1 VKVDEWLD
9 MRLNRGIEK
18 TQLNSA
24 SLQLFTNAHAFK
36 KLQAM
41 AAEQPA
47 TSGCSAAYLK
57 KSFRTSFRHAIP
69 KEETR
74 DRHQQNNTG
83 VAGLFCHSLRW

>member
-9 MRLNRGIEK
+9 MRLNRGSEK

-24 SLQLFTNAHAFK
+24 SLQLFTNAYAFK
-36 KLQAM
+36 K
-41 AAEQPA
+41 AAGYG
-47 TSGCSAAYLK
+47 S
-57 KSFRTSFRHAIP
+57 RTSFRHAIP
-69 KEETR
+69 REETR